1 MANTIKQ
8 KRGTGSNP
16 DANDLE
22 VGEIAIRTDNGH
34 LFTKNDSGT
43 VIEHADIGVLTANTL
58 LGRRVSNGN
67 PQELTAAQARTIL
80 NVADGATNV
89 TNNNQ
94 LTNGAGYITSQRS
107 VESVQDIVGDMVTGN
122 SESGITVTYQ
132 DSDGTLDFSVSSQTD
147 NNFTTALKN
156 KLDGIAASAT
166 NVTNNNQLTNGA
178 GYLTSSSSAITN
190 KLPKAGGTIT
200 GNLQVNGTITGN
212 GNIQLGDA
220 SSETVS
226 FTAVVDSD
234 IYPEID
240 STHDLGNSFQKW
252 DNVYANTFTGN
263 AATSTKLATART
275 IAGTSFDGSANI
287 DISYANLTN
296 KPTIP
301 TNNNQL
307 TNGAGYVTSNT
318 QLSNEQVQDIVGGMV
333 SGNSESGITV
343 TYQDS
348 DGTLDFTV
356 SSQTDNNFT
365 NALKTKLDGIA
376 TGATNV
382 TNNNQLTNGAGY
394 VTSNTQL
401 SNEQVQDIVGA
412 MVTGNSESGISVTY
426 QDSDGTLDFSVS
438 SQTDNNFTNALKTKL
453 DGIATGATNVT
464 NNNQLTNGAGYVTAN
479 TQLSNEQV
487 QDIVGAMVSGNT
499 ETNIAVTYDDTNG
512 KLNFASTNTNT
523 QLSNENVQD
532 IVGAMVTGNTES
544 GITVTYQDADGTLDF
559 SVASQTDNN
568 FTTALKNKLD
578 GIATGANNI
587 TNNNQLTN
595 GAGYIT
601 SQRSVESVQDI
612 VGDMVTG
619 NTESGI
625 TVTYQDADGTLDFSV
640 ASQTDQNFTTAL
652 KNKLDGIASS
662 ATNVTNNNQLTNGAG
677 YITSS
682 NAAITNKMPLAGGTF
697 SGNVSFGD
705 NNITNVGTIALDT
718 IKGDADDNTNI
729 NFAGSDTINIK
740 PAGTTRLAV
749 NTSGVTVTGTLN
761 AGTVKIGNQLI
772 EKAEVIFAKLS
783 ADPDIDVD
791 DGNVFFFGVG
801 ETANATPNI
810 TSTASN
816 INSIMAVGDIMTVT
830 VIAVSTGSGYYQ
842 DVTIDGSQP
851 SFQRWLDDDEPT
863 SASANGDF
871 EVYTYTILKTANNLF
886 TILANRSVFK

>member
-8 KRGTGSNP
+8 KRGSGSNP

-34 LFTKNDSGT
+34 LFTKVDGGS
-43 VIEHADIGVLTANTL
+43 VVEHKDI
-58 LGRRVSNGN
+58 
-67 PQELTAAQARTIL
+67 
-80 NVADGATNV
+80 

-107 VESVQDIVGDMVTGN
+107 VESVQDIVGNMVTGN
-122 SESGITVTYQ
+122 TESGITVTYQ
-132 DSDGTLDFSVSSQTD
+132 DADGTLDFSVSSQTD
-147 NNFTTALKN
+147 QNFTTALKN
-156 KLDGIAASAT
+156 KLDGIASSAT

-178 GYLTSSSSAITN
+178 NYITSSNAAITN
-190 KLPKAGGTIT
+190 KMPKSGG
-200 GNLQVNGTITGN
+200 
-212 GNIQLGDA
+212 
-220 SSETVS
+220 
-226 FTAVVDSD
+226 
-234 IYPEID
+234 
-240 STHDLGNSFQKW
+240 
-252 DNVYANTFTGN
+252 TFTGVVSSQFSTSSGVLLNIYNTDN
-263 AATSTKLATART
+263 ANGASIAFSDQSSQTQIGFLEYFHEDSASNGCDNSFHFDSNQNSLAVVIDQTSGNSGFYV
-275 IAGTSFDGSANI
+275 GTNEVFHEGNDGSGSGLDADKLDGQQGSHYLDYN
-287 DISYANLTN
+287 NFNNT
-296 KPTIP
+296 PTIP

-307 TNGAGYVTSNT
+307 TNGAGYVTANTQLSTEQVQDIVGAMVSGNSESNISVTYNDSNGKLNFSATNTNT
-318 QLSNEQVQDIVGGMV
+318 QLSNEQVQDIVGDMV
-333 SGNSESGITV
+333 TGNTESGITV
-343 TYQDS
+343 TYQD
-348 DGTLDFTV
+348 
-356 SSQTDNNFT
+356 
-365 NALKTKLDGIA
+365 A
-376 TGATNV
+376 
-382 TNNNQLTNGAGY
+382 
-394 VTSNTQL
+394 
-401 SNEQVQDIVGA
+401 
-412 MVTGNSESGISVTY
+412 
-426 QDSDGTLDFSVS
+426 DGTLDFSVS

-453 DGIATGATNVT
+453 DGIATGATNV
-464 NNNQLTNGAGYVTAN
+464 
-479 TQLSNEQV
+479 
-487 QDIVGAMVSGNT
+487 
-499 ETNIAVTYDDTNG
+499 
-512 KLNFASTNTNT
+512 
-523 QLSNENVQD
+523 
-532 IVGAMVTGNTES
+532 
-544 GITVTYQDADGTLDF
+544 
-559 SVASQTDNN
+559 
-568 FTTALKNKLD
+568 
-578 GIATGANNI
+578 

-640 ASQTDQNFTTAL
+640 ASQTDNNFTTAL

-662 ATNVTNNNQLTNGAG
+662 ATNVTNNNQLTNGAGYLTSVGTSDIDNNAVSTAKMADMPTDRILGREASGTGDPQYLTATEARSILNVADGATNVTNTNQLTNGAG

-705 NNITNVGTIALDT
+705 NNITNVGEISLDT

-729 NFAGSDTINIK
+729 NFAGGDTINIK
-740 PAGTTRLAV
+740 PAGTTRLAI
-749 NTSGVTVTGTLN
+749 NTSGVTVTGALN
-761 AGTVKIGNQLI
+761 VGTVKIGNQLI
-772 EKAEVIFAKLS
+772 EKTEVILAKLS

-810 TSTASN
+810 TSTSSN

-871 EVYTYTILKTANNLF
+871 EVYTYTILKTGNNVF